1 MVVVTLT
8 DCPPKLRGDLTKWL
22 LEINT
27 GVYVGKINARV
38 REELWKRIC
47 DNIKSGRA
55 TMVFSAKNE
64 QGLSFYVHNTSW
76 EPVNYD
82 GIQLIRRP
90 ASANEYVGLQTVK
103 KKLNSRVD
111 IRHAAAAQHK
121 KKVLE
126 GYCIV
131 DIETTGLEY
140 QQDEIIEIAS
150 IRIINHQIADR
161 FSVLVKSERKI
172 SEQISEMTGITNEML
187 QNEGICP
194 EDAMEQFLEFI
205 GTSPRVSHN
214 IAFDRAF
221 ISKTIM
227 KLGKSQLRNICKDT
241 LTLARRRIDDIP
253 DYKLETIAR
262 YYNINVIEKHR
273 ALADCI
279 TTFQIYEKLNE
290 I

>member
-1 MVVVTLT
+1 M
-8 DCPPKLRGDLTKWL
+8 
-22 LEINT
+22 
-27 GVYVGKINARV
+27 
-38 REELWKRIC
+38 
-47 DNIKSGRA
+47 
-55 TMVFSAKNE
+55 
-64 QGLSFYVHNTSW
+64 HNTSW
-76 EPVNYD
+76 EPVDYD

-121 KKVLE
+121 KKVQE

-172 SEQISEMTGITNEML
+172 SEEISAMTGITNEML

-205 GTSPRVSHN
+205 GTSPLVSHN

-221 ISKTIM
+221 ISKAIM

-273 ALADCI
+273 A
-279 TTFQIYEKLNE
+279 QIGRAHV
-290 I
+290 